1 MVDDTRGRPRELIF
15 TRGTAIGPLL
25 TSALAPLAD
34 EFGTPLQQFTFG
46 LQGVLILCIGI
57 SGLFFNPLAVKI
69 GKRPIYLF
77 TTLGLALTCFWGGA
91 STTFGSLVA
100 ARAVQG
106 LMMAPFECLIPA
118 SIADVWFVHERGYRM
133 ALFNFGI
140 VGGINLASPLGEA
153 RRTCLV
159 YMSSVLPIC

>member
-1 MVDDTRGRPRELIF
+1 M
-15 TRGTAIGPLL
+15 

-34 EFGTPLQQFTFG
+34 EFDTPLQQFTLG
-46 LQGVLILCIGI
+46 LQGVLIICIGV
-57 SGLFFNPLAVKI
+57 SGLLFNPLAVKI

-118 SIADVWFVHERGYRM
+118 SIADVWFVHERGYRTAM
-133 ALFNFGI
+133 FNFGI
-140 VGGINLASPLGEA
+140 VGGINLASPLGQF
-153 RRTCLV
+153 
-159 YMSSVLPIC
+159 LPVQEIDITPNFADSTVSI